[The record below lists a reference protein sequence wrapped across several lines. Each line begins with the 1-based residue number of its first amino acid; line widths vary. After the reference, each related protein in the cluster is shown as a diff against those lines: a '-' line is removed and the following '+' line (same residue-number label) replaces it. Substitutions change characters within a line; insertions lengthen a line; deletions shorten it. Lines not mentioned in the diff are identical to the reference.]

1 MSASPPL
8 CGYTVPDKSHALG
21 SHMDVTSKLLRVF
34 LVDKQLRGLQSRLH
48 AAERFLGEQDK
59 HLQQID
65 TKRIALETQIRQ
77 LKVTIAD
84 AESQTKGIDERM
96 AHLREQMGVAKTNK
110 EYKAF
115 LTELNT
121 NKADRDALETASLEQ
136 MGKLD
141 ELKKQ
146 LSEYDSQ
153 KGEREKMKSVAGGER
168 DTRAAEIKDRVEEL
182 KVQRAQLAAD
192 LPADSLKMLE
202 KLIIEREDDAMAPLE
217 EHDRRRHEYTCG
229 SCMMALPVE
238 KLSALLSNGRI
249 THCPS
254 CGCLLYLEAEL
265 AKALTTPASK
275 R

>member
-1 MSASPPL
+1 
-8 CGYTVPDKSHALG
+8 
-21 SHMDVTSKLLRVF
+21 MDVTSKLLRVF

-48 AAERFLGEQDK
+48 AAERFVGEQDK

-65 TKRIALETQIRQ
+65 AKRSALETQVRQ
-77 LKVTIAD
+77 LKVAIAD
-84 AESQTKGIDERM
+84 AEGQTKSIDERM
-96 AHLREQMGVAKTNK
+96 AHLREQMGAAKTNK

-121 NKADRDALETASLEQ
+121 YKADRDGLETSTLEQ

-146 LSEYDSQ
+146 LAEMDGQ
-153 KGEREKMKSVAGGER
+153 KSEREKVRTVAGGER
-168 DTRAAEIKDRVEEL
+168 DTREAEIKDRVAEL
-182 KVQRAQLAAD
+182 KAERAKLAAEV
-192 LPADSLKMLE
+192 PADALKTLE
-202 KLIIEREDDAMAPLE
+202 KLITEREDEAMAPLE

-265 AKALTTPASK
+265 HKQLTTPASK

>member
-1 MSASPPL
+1 
-8 CGYTVPDKSHALG
+8 
-21 SHMDVTSKLLRVF
+21 MDVTSKLLRVF
-34 LVDKQLRGLQSRLH
+34 LADKQLRGLQSRLH
-48 AAERFLGEQDK
+48 AAERFLGEQDSQ
-59 HLQQID
+59 LQQIEA
-65 TKRIALETQIRQ
+65 KRAALESQIRQ
-77 LKVTIAD
+77 VKVAIAD
-84 AESQTKGIDERM
+84 AEGQTKSMDQSM
-96 AHLREQMGVAKTNK
+96 AKLREQMGEAKTNK

-121 NKADRDALETASLEQ
+121 YKVDRDAMETASLEQ
-136 MGKLD
+136 MAKLD

-146 LSEYDSQ
+146 LAEFDGQKSE
-153 KGEREKMKSVAGGER
+153 RAKMKTVAGGER
-168 DTRAAEIKDRVEEL
+168 DTREAEIKDRVEEL
-182 KVQRAQLAAD
+182 KKQRASLAAE

-202 KLIIEREDDAMAPLE
+202 KLIIERQDDAMAPLE

-229 SCMMALPVE
+229 SCMMALPIE

-265 AKALTTPASK
+265 AKQLTAPASK

>member
-1 MSASPPL
+1 
-8 CGYTVPDKSHALG
+8 
-21 SHMDVTSKLLRVF
+21 MDVTSKLLSVF

-59 HLQQID
+59 QLQQID
-65 TKRIALETQIRQ
+65 AKRTALETQVRQ

-84 AESQTKGIDERM
+84 AEGQTKSIDERM
-96 AHLREQMGVAKTNK
+96 AHLRDQMGAAKTNK

-121 NKADRDALETASLEQ
+121 YKADRDALETSTLEQ

-146 LSEYDSQ
+146 LAEFDSQ
-153 KGEREKMKSVAGGER
+153 KSEREKVRTVAGGDR
-168 DTRAAEIKDRVEEL
+168 DSREAEIKDRVAEL
-182 KVQRAQLAAD
+182 KAQRAKLAAEV
-192 LPADSLKMLE
+192 PADALKTLE
-202 KLIIEREDDAMAPLE
+202 KLIHEREDDAMAPLE

-238 KLSALLSNGRI
+238 KLSALLSNGRM

-265 AKALTTPASK
+265 HKQLTAPASK

>member
-1 MSASPPL
+1 
-8 CGYTVPDKSHALG
+8 
-21 SHMDVTSKLLRVF
+21 MDVTSKLLRVF

-48 AAERFLGEQDK
+48 TAEKFLGEQDK
-59 HLQQID
+59 HLQQIEG
-65 TKRIALETQIRQ
+65 KRAALEAQIRQ
-77 LKVTIAD
+77 LKVTVAD
-84 AESQTKGIDERM
+84 AESQTKGIDDRM
-96 AHLREQMGVAKTNK
+96 AHLRDQMGAAKTNK

-121 NKADRDALETASLEQ
+121 HKADRDSLETSTLEQ
-136 MGKLD
+136 MAKLD

-146 LSEYDSQ
+146 LAEFDSQ
-153 KGEREKMKSVAGGER
+153 RSEREKMKSVAGGER
-168 DTRAAEIKDRVEEL
+168 DTREAEIKDRVAEL
-182 KVQRAQLAAD
+182 KAQRAQLAAEV
-192 LPADSLKMLE
+192 PAEALKMLE
-202 KLIIEREDDAMAPLE
+202 KLIHEREDDAMAPLE

-265 AKALTTPASK
+265 AKQLTAPASK